1 MVEASVKHLPA
12 PDEVDAV
19 IFDFGGVLY
28 DIDYDAPARAF
39 QALGMR
45 DFKGIYS
52 QAAQTDL
59 FDRLEVG
66 RIENTDF
73 LEALK
78 AYTPSGTTLE
88 QVLEAWNVI
97 LLGIPK
103 ERIDFVHAVQARYR
117 TFLLSNT
124 NAIHVEAFEADIDRT
139 MGLAHFRSA
148 FEAIHYSNVLG
159 RKKPHPE
166 TYLHVCELHGLR
178 PDRTLF
184 IDDSVQHVHGALAA
198 GLRSYHLELPAEEI
212 REVLAGYLRK

>member
-1 MVEASVKHLPA
+1 MVEASVKHLPS

-19 IFDFGGVLY
+19 ILDFGGVLY

-39 QALGMR
+39 EALGMD

-66 RIENTDF
+66 RIGNTDF

-78 AYTPSGTTLE
+78 AYTPSGTTLDE
-88 QVLEAWNVI
+88 VLEAWNVI

-103 ERIDFVHAVQARYR
+103 ERIDFVHRLRARYR

-124 NAIHVEAFEADIDRT
+124 NAIHVEEFEKDIDRT
-139 MGLAHFRSA
+139 MGLPYFRSA

-159 RKKPHPE
+159 RKKPYPE
-166 TYLHVCELHGLR
+166 TYLHVCELHGLS

-184 IDDSVQHVHGALAA
+184 IDDSVQHVQGALSA
-198 GLRSYHLELPAEEI
+198 GLHAYHLELPAEEI
-212 REVLAGYLRK
+212 RELLADYL